1 MPNLLDNKMLKKK
14 IFFFSERSYAALG
27 DVSKA
32 KFLRETLNIADNAA
46 ENFGGDGL
54 EAPEVWARL
63 YILDKQFK
71 AAEGIYL
78 EQNQLD
84 DAIAMY
90 QRLHMWDD
98 ALALAEAKG
107 HPDLEEMRLAHGRWL
122 LETGQ
127 EEKAGAIK
135 EAEGD
140 YREALELYLKAGLAT
155 RASRL
160 VQSRDD
166 LLESSEVVGRVGK
179 KCLLSFYTCL
189 INFFVS
195 KFNLFLPL

>member
-1 MPNLLDNKMLKKK
+1 MWRTLARLSLENKQLHVA
-14 IFFFSERSYAALG
+14 ERSYAALG

-84 DAIAMY
+84 DAIGMY

-135 EAEGD
+135 EVEGD

-179 KCLLSFYTCL
+179 KCLILNS
-189 INFFVS
+189 
-195 KFNLFLPL
+195 